1 MFRPFLFFGLLTQ
14 SLITFYWKRE
24 EVLPSNNKL
33 NLPSNIAKKLLNNPR
48 SNFPCG
54 VKIDHLGHS
63 VIRRSILNY
72 AFYKA
77 AFFVVF

>member
-1 MFRPFLFFGLLTQ
+1 MQLCCGFFQTRKWMPLTMLISLENMLRPFLFFELLTQ

-48 SNFPCG
+48 EWKFNSYF
-54 VKIDHLGHS
+54 
-63 VIRRSILNY
+63 
-72 AFYKA
+72 
-77 AFFVVF
+77 